1 MPADWT
7 MAAIV
12 GAAGLRPTLAAL
24 RQGQALAFA
33 NKECLVCA
41 GSLFMGEAER
51 CGATLLPVDSEHNAV
66 FQVFD
71 GAHRSAIRSIT
82 LTASGGPFRTWTR
95 EKMMQ
100 ASRADALAH
109 PTWEMGAK
117 ITIDSASMMNK
128 GLEIIEACW
137 LFDLPPEQVDVVVHP
152 QSIVHGMV
160 EYADGSLLAQLGSPD
175 MRTPIASALAWPE
188 RMAAPVERLR
198 LAEIAR
204 LDFEAPDLERFP
216 AIRLAREAIK
226 AGGIAPA
233 VLNAANEIAVESFL
247 EDRIRFLDIAACVE
261 EVLSLSVGDADMPRS
276 LSAFDDVYAIDA
288 RGPSAGTRLD
298 SGPHQ
303 RPTITD
309 HLLMSPFEI
318 GFLTFFSFV
327 FLISLVVVIH
337 ELGHYWAGR
346 MCGVHAEA
354 FSMGFGPTLAS
365 WRDKHGTVWRIAALP
380 LGGYVKFLGDAGA
393 ASEPDSDKLEEMRRR
408 MGPDADRCYHFKP
421 VWQRAFVT
429 AAGPLANFIL
439 AIVIFSGMALV
450 FGGQQTYQPV
460 VGVVQPGSPSDRAG
474 FEVGDRI
481 LQINRRPVD
490 SFGDISQALFD
501 RAAIRK

>member
-1 MPADWT
+1 MTPRRVSILGATGSVGLATLDLIGRAEPGTYDVVALTARSNAEELARQAVRHKAAHVAIADPQAGIALKQALSDHPEITIGIGEPAVVEAAAMPADWI

-24 RQGQALAFA
+24 QQGRALAFA

-41 GSLFMGEAER
+41 GSLFMTEAAR

-71 GAHRSAIRSIT
+71 GAQRSAIRSIT
-82 LTASGGPFRTWTR
+82 LTASGGPFRTWSR
-95 EKMMQ
+95 ERMMQ

-109 PTWEMGAK
+109 PTWDMGAK

-216 AIRLAREAIK
+216 AIRLAREVIK

-247 EDRIRFLDIAACVE
+247 ADRIRFLDIAACVE
-261 EVLSLSVGDADMPRS
+261 EVLALSAGDADMPRS

-288 RGPSAGTRLD
+288 RARQLARD
-298 SGPHQ
+298 
-303 RPTITD
+303 
-309 HLLMSPFEI
+309 
-318 GFLTFFSFV
+318 
-327 FLISLVVVIH
+327 LI
-337 ELGHYWAGR
+337 
-346 MCGVHAEA
+346 
-354 FSMGFGPTLAS
+354 
-365 WRDKHGTVWRIAALP
+365 
-380 LGGYVKFLGDAGA
+380 
-393 ASEPDSDKLEEMRRR
+393 
-408 MGPDADRCYHFKP
+408 ADR
-421 VWQRAFVT
+421 
-429 AAGPLANFIL
+429 I
-439 AIVIFSGMALV
+439 
-450 FGGQQTYQPV
+450 
-460 VGVVQPGSPSDRAG
+460 SDPQSRTT
-474 FEVGDRI
+474 
-481 LQINRRPVD
+481 
-490 SFGDISQALFD
+490 SS
-501 RAAIRK
+501 